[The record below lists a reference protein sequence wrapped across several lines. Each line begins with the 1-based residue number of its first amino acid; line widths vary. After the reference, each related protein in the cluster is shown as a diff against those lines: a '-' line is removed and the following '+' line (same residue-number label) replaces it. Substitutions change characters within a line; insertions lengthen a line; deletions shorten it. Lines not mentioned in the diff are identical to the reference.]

1 MLRDELLMSRYAK
14 RLDSLCELCDKEVH
28 RTRSDPQF
36 GPLAW
41 HYREHLYHL
50 RRLFHDRYR
59 RDLISAFKRLQD
71 AGALEIITC
80 GATHGFLPLMVHPE
94 AIRAQIQVACMH
106 YRMHFGRDPRGI
118 WLPECAYSDTLDK
131 DMFELLLKW
140 RMRCEPWPLGEV
152 QRHVLDAYLRREARR
167 HGFGGWIHAHHS
179 LRQPVA
185 RPAAAPISAKPSS
198 KARPVTAARTKATV

>member
-1 MLRDELLMSRYAK
+1 MENNVYKVLLDLRMGAPWPLSARQQRLADQLL
-14 RLDSLCELCDKEVH
+14 
-28 RTRSDPQF
+28 TT
-36 GPLAW
+36 
-41 HYREHLYHL
+41 
-50 RRLFHDRYR
+50 
-59 RDLISAFKRLQD
+59 
-71 AGALEIITC
+71 GA
-80 GATHGFLPLMVHPE
+80 H
-94 AIRAQIQVACMH
+94 
-106 YRMHFGRDPRGI
+106 
-118 WLPECAYSDTLDK
+118 SDTLDK